1 MRVAGV
7 QIPDSKRVEAA
18 LTYIY
23 GIGWSNVSQ
32 VLERAKI
39 DPDKRVKDLSEE
51 EIRRLQGVI
60 DKMPTEGELRQRVRE
75 DIQRL
80 IAINSYRGG
89 RHQQNL
95 PARGQ
100 RTRTNARTKR
110 GKRKTIGALKKD
122 IRAKLGQV
130 GVAKKTQNPKE

>member
-23 GIGWSNVSQ
+23 GIGWSNVSR
-32 VLERAKI
+32 VLELAKV

-51 EIRRLQGVI
+51 EMRRLQGVI
-60 DKMPTEGELRQRVRE
+60 DQMPTEGELRQRVRE

-80 IAINSYRGG
+80 IAISSYRGS
-89 RHQQNL
+89 RHQLNL

-100 RTRTNARTKR
+100 RTKTNARTKR
-110 GKRKTIGALKKD
+110 GKRKTIGALKKEA
-122 IRAKLGQV
+122 RARLGKFE
-130 GVAKKTQNPKE
+130 VAAGTQKPKG